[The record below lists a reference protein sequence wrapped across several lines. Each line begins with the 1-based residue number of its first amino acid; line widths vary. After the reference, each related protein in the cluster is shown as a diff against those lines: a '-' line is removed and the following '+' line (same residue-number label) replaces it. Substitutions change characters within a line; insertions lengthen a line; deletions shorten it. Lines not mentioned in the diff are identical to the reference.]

1 MKRILL
7 LLFCFCLI
15 FPGALAEEGPRY
27 QQVFDPAEDA
37 GALTVRYVWLGPQ
50 VAKDK
55 PGDCMILTSPD
66 GKIMVLD
73 AGHPLATD
81 YVIAALDAMGI
92 TRIDYLVA
100 SHPHI
105 DHIGGF
111 PALIDRYEI
120 GAVYTSPLT
129 YETSSYYQAY
139 LKALQARGIEHIV
152 LAEGDTL
159 AFGDQIHIDVMNP
172 PAVIAYPEDYPEGGT
187 QFINNHSLVLKFTY
201 GTSTLM
207 FAGDLYTG
215 GEREV
220 VSRWGDALDCDVL
233 KANHHGASTSSS
245 AGWRKAV
252 SPQITVITSDTMEDL
267 NIARKYTRNGQQMYH
282 ILLDGCIRLRTTGQG
297 DYTILT
303 EKNRTTELFD

>member
-37 GALTVRYVWLGPQ
+37 GALTVRYVRLGPQ

-66 GKIMVLD
+66 GKVMVLD

-159 AFGDQIHIDVMNP
+159 AFGDQVHIDVMNP